1 MKAKECLFYSKD
13 KFKTISD
20 AWSHISFILS
30 YPRYYPDGYEPKSLD
45 VAKNWADEIEELFE
59 EFKKYGW
66 IYLNEKENWEFKKM
80 DIKEGLASIE

>member
-1 MKAKECLFYSKD
+1 MKAKNCLLYSKD
-13 KFKTISD
+13 KFKMISN
-20 AWSHISFILS
+20 AWSHITFVLS

-66 IYLNEKENWEFKKM
+66 IYLNEKENWEFKKI
-80 DIKEGLASIE
+80 DIKE